1 MLLERGTENGERGT
15 GNGERGTGSGEWGVG
30 SGERENKKMGTTQRI
45 GNEVTDWA
53 RVQLQVRFC
62 SHLSFSRLQ
71 PRSFP
76 VPPPPPHLS
85 NIPLSR
91 INRVPGVLHAVSRF
105 DCT

>member
-1 MLLERGTENGERGT
+1 MFSKGNSFRSPLYYRCYGERGT
-15 GNGERGTGSGEWGVG
+15 GNGEWGV
-30 SGERENKKMGTTQRI
+30 ENGKIKKMGTTQRI

-62 SHLSFSRLQ
+62 SHLSFSRLR

-76 VPPPPPHLS
+76 VPPPPHLS